1 MGRQN
6 EEGIDMTHRDKGRSG
21 GQSLQWVRTVLLQG
35 WMGFLVLALG
45 LFAGSGL
52 AEAGGAATEAVKG
65 TINEVIRL
73 LEDKDLKK
81 PERRDERRKLLERVI
96 GERFSYEEMAK
107 RSLAAQWPKLDDGQR
122 QEFVGLFQS
131 LLSRTYSDKIEN
143 YSGEPVQYIN
153 ERNQEGYAEVRT
165 KVISG
170 KAEIP
175 LDYRLMS
182 KAGEWRVYDVVVDG
196 ISLVNNYRG
205 NSRKSSVRPG
215 GTPSWSKPCERNPR
229 RYPCPSEWV
238 RPQLGGKEWDG
249 GRLLV
254 VRCPPARA
262 TVRPVTLVKTGFGF
276 SKYLT
281 LRGRS

>member
-1 MGRQN
+1 
-6 EEGIDMTHRDKGRSG
+6 MTYRDKGRSG
-21 GQSLQWVRTVLLQG
+21 VQSLQWGRTVLLQG
-35 WMGFLVLALG
+35 WAGFLVLALVP
-45 LFAGSGL
+45 FAGIGL

-107 RSLAAQWPKLDDGQR
+107 RSLAAQWPKLNDGQR

-165 KVISG
+165 KVVSG

-175 LDYRLMS
+175 LDYRLMN

-205 NSRKSSVRPG
+205 QFTKIISSPG
-215 GTPSWSKPCERNPR
+215 G
-229 RYPCPSEWV
+229 YPE
-238 RPQLGGKEWDG
+238 
-249 GRLLV
+249 LV
-254 VRCPPARA
+254 E
-262 TVRPVTLVKTGFGF
+262 
-276 SKYLT
+276 T
-281 LRGRS
+281 LRKKSEKIPAP

>member
-1 MGRQN
+1 
-6 EEGIDMTHRDKGRSG
+6 MTHRDKGRSG

-175 LDYRLMS
+175 LDYRLMN

-205 NSRKSSVRPG
+205 QFTKIISSPG
-215 GTPSWSKPCERNPR
+215 G
-229 RYPCPSEWV
+229 YPE
-238 RPQLGGKEWDG
+238 
-249 GRLLV
+249 LV
-254 VRCPPARA
+254 E
-262 TVRPVTLVKTGFGF
+262 
-276 SKYLT
+276 T
-281 LRGRS
+281 LRKKSEKIPVP

>member
-1 MGRQN
+1 MGM
-6 EEGIDMTHRDKGRSG
+6 G
-21 GQSLQWVRTVLLQG
+21 VVAFVLSFFVG
-35 WMGFLVLALG
+35 EMAAW
-45 LFAGSGL
+45 
-52 AEAGGAATEAVKG
+52 AGGAATEAVKG

-81 PERRDERRKLLERVI
+81 PDRREERRKLLEKAI
-96 GERFSYEEMAK
+96 GDRFSYEEMAK
-107 RSLAAQWPKLDDGQR
+107 RSLAAQWPKLNDGQK

-131 LLSRTYSDKIEN
+131 LLSRTYSDKIES

-182 KAGEWRVYDVVVDG
+182 KAGDWQVYDVVVDG

-205 NSRKSSVRPG
+205 QFTKIISSPG
-215 GTPSWSKPCERNPR
+215 G
-229 RYPCPSEWV
+229 YPE
-238 RPQLGGKEWDG
+238 
-249 GRLLV
+249 LV
-254 VRCPPARA
+254 E
-262 TVRPVTLVKTGFGF
+262 
-276 SKYLT
+276 T
-281 LRGRS
+281 LRKKSEKIAAP

>member
-1 MGRQN
+1 
-6 EEGIDMTHRDKGRSG
+6 MTYRDKGRSG
-21 GQSLQWVRTVLLQG
+21 VQSLQWVRTVLLQG
-35 WMGFLVLALG
+35 LAGFLVLALVP
-45 LFAGSGL
+45 FAGIGL

-107 RSLAAQWPKLDDGQR
+107 RSLAAQWPKLNDGQR

-165 KVISG
+165 KVVSG

-175 LDYRLMS
+175 LDYRLMN

-205 NSRKSSVRPG
+205 QFTKIISSPG
-215 GTPSWSKPCERNPR
+215 G
-229 RYPCPSEWV
+229 YPE
-238 RPQLGGKEWDG
+238 
-249 GRLLV
+249 LV
-254 VRCPPARA
+254 E
-262 TVRPVTLVKTGFGF
+262 
-276 SKYLT
+276 T
-281 LRGRS
+281 LRKKSEKIPAP